1 MGQFKGNDDFDFNK
15 TFISSIWTDV
25 CPFWT
30 DACPDWTDVCP
41 NWTNVCPNY
50 GENITKMPVLARN
63 TKF

>member
-1 MGQFKGNDDFDFNK
+1 MGQFIENDDFEINK
-15 TFISSIWTDV
+15 TFTSPNWTDV
-25 CPFWT
+25 
-30 DACPDWTDVCP
+30 CPDWTDVCP